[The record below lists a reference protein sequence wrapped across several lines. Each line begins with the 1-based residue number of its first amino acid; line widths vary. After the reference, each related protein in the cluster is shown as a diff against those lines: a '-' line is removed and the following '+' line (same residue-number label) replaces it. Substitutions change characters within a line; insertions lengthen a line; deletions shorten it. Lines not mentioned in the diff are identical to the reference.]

1 MRPVDIDDSEYFL
14 YLTLVKDQVASFEHM
29 LQLHDI
35 EGSRL
40 ISVELLENMLDL
52 EVSLSLGLIK
62 KVLLWKAAR
71 ITLLQPLEG
80 VMVLE
85 LLRGV
90 RGLRED
96 ATLYFL

>member
-1 MRPVDIDDSEYFL
+1 
-14 YLTLVKDQVASFEHM
+14 M

-35 EGSRL
+35 EGARL
-40 ISVELLENMLDL
+40 IGVELLENMLDL
-52 EVSLSLGLIK
+52 EVPLSLSLIE
-62 KVLLWKAAR
+62 KVLLWEAAR
-71 ITLLQPLEG
+71 VALLQPLER

-96 ATLYFL
+96 TP

>member
-1 MRPVDIDDSEYFL
+1 
-14 YLTLVKDQVASFEHM
+14 M

-35 EGSRL
+35 EGPRL

-52 EVSLSLGLIK
+52 EVPLPFSLIK
-62 KVLLWKAAR
+62 KVLLWEAAR
-71 ITLLQPLEG
+71 VALLQPLEG

-90 RGLRED
+90 RGLSED
-96 ATLYFL
+96 TP

>member
-1 MRPVDIDDSEYFL
+1 
-14 YLTLVKDQVASFEHM
+14 M

-35 EGSRL
+35 EGPRL

-52 EVSLSLGLIK
+52 EVPLSLSLIE
-62 KVLLWKAAR
+62 KVLLWEAAR
-71 ITLLQPLEG
+71 VALLQPLEG

-90 RGLRED
+90 RGLSED
-96 ATLYFL
+96 TP

>member
-1 MRPVDIDDSEYFL
+1 
-14 YLTLVKDQVASFEHM
+14 M

>member
-1 MRPVDIDDSEYFL
+1 MRPVDIDESEYFL
-14 YLTLVKDQVASFEHM
+14 YLALVKDQVASFEHM

-35 EGSRL
+35 EGPRL
-40 ISVELLENMLDL
+40 IGVKLLENMLDL
-52 EVSLSLGLIK
+52 EVPLSLSLIE
-62 KVLLWKAAR
+62 KVLLWEAAR
-71 ITLLQPLEG
+71 VALLQPLEG

-96 ATLYFL
+96 TP